1 MNGRI
6 IAQLYLNGRKHRPF
20 LSHSCFSSAATSQ
33 DAYIA
38 LGSNVGD
45 KVHNMNAGSLS
56 SHFVSF
62 PSIYHSCH
70 VYVHANMHV
79 VNIQQ

>member
-6 IAQLYLNGRKHRPF
+6 IAQLCLNGRKHRPF
-20 LSHSCFSSAATSQ
+20 LSHSYFSSAATSQ

-38 LGSNVGD
+38 LGSNLGD
-45 KVHNMNAGSLS
+45 KVHNINAGSLS

-62 PSIYHSCH
+62 SSIYHSCH
-70 VYVHANMHV
+70 VYVHSNLHYV
-79 VNIQQ
+79 KIQQ